1 MDRYRSGRNH
11 DRFRMFRSAVAAET
25 PAEGQTSKSGSDT
38 GEVDLALALLS
49 QQGVESSLLEDRW
62 FKAIVANLP
71 AAVYTTNADGH
82 LTYFNQAAARLA
94 GRVPQIGEDRWCV
107 AERLFLP
114 DGAPLPHQDCS
125 MAIALR
131 EKRPVRG
138 GAALAERP
146 DGSRV
151 AFMAFPTP
159 LYGDEGEM
167 VGAVNLL
174 LELREGEEIDGEA
187 CDAAQGIEADLRLAI
202 AGDQLRLHYQPLFDA
217 AGVLVGF
224 EALAR
229 WTHPERG
236 EISPSE
242 FIPAAEECGLIL
254 PLSEQLLRRACAEA
268 AGWTNPLRVAVNIS
282 PLQFRHGDLPGLIE
296 TVLAETGLEPE
307 RLELEVTEGVM
318 ITDFDRTMLVLHR
331 IKALGVRIAL
341 DDFGTGYSS
350 LSYLHVFPLTTLKID
365 RSFVANLGVA
375 SEAAAIARAV
385 ISLGHALGIE
395 VVAEG
400 VETREQFDFLVD
412 EGCNYLQG
420 FLLGRP
426 MAAEDYAVEMGR
438 KA

>member
-1 MDRYRSGRNH
+1 
-11 DRFRMFRSAVAAET
+11 MFRSAVAAET

-114 DGAPLPHQDCS
+114 DGDPLPHQDCS

-138 GAALAERP
+138 GAALVERP

-187 CDAAQGIEADLRLAI
+187 CDSAQGIEADLRLAI

-438 KA
+438 KP

>member
-1 MDRYRSGRNH
+1 
-11 DRFRMFRSAVAAET
+11 MFRSAVPRRMPDEGKTSSAAL
-25 PAEGQTSKSGSDT
+25 AAG
-38 GEVDLALALLS
+38 GEALALLTQPGYPS
-49 QQGVESSLLEDRW
+49 DRFDDSW
-62 FKAIVANLP
+62 LRAVVANLP
-71 AAVYTTNADGH
+71 AAVYMTDAEGL
-82 LTYFNQAAARLA
+82 LTYFNHAARRLV
-94 GRVPQIGEDRWCV
+94 GREPQLGKDRWCIT
-107 AERLFLP
+107 ERLFRP
-114 DGAPLPHQDCS
+114 DGTPLSHQDGP
-125 MAIALR
+125 MAVALR

-138 GAALAERP
+138 VEALAERP

-151 AFMAFPTP
+151 PIMPFPTP
-159 LYGDEGEM
+159 LYDAEGRL
-167 VGAVNLL
+167 VGAFNLL
-174 LELREGEEIDGEA
+174 IELSGREEVEGDVASARQEV
-187 CDAAQGIEADLRLAI
+187 QADLRLAI
-202 AGDQLRLHYQPLFDA
+202 AAEQLRLHYQPLFDA
-217 AGVLVGF
+217 TGALIGF

-236 EISPSE
+236 EVPPSE

-254 PLSEQLLRRACAEA
+254 PLAEQLLRRACAEA
-268 AGWTNPLRVAVNIS
+268 AGWSNPLRIAVNIS

-412 EGCNYLQG
+412 EGCNYMQG
-420 FLLGRP
+420 YLLGRP
-426 MAAEDYAVEMGR
+426 MPAEDYAVEMGR
-438 KA
+438 RG

>member
-1 MDRYRSGRNH
+1 
-11 DRFRMFRSAVAAET
+11 MFRSAVAGQM
-25 PAEGQTSKSGSDT
+25 PAEGQTSKAGPA
-38 GEVDLALALLS
+38 GEVDKALAILS
-49 QQGVESSLLEDRW
+49 QQGFQSSLLDDTW
-62 FKAIVANLP
+62 FKTIVANLP
-71 AAVYTTNADGH
+71 AAVYTTNAEGH
-82 LTYFNQAAARLA
+82 LTYFNRAAARLA
-94 GRVPQIGEDRWCV
+94 GRVPQIGKDRWCV

-114 DGAPLPHQDCS
+114 DGTPLPHQDS
-125 MAIALR
+125 PLAVALR

-138 GAALAERP
+138 VATLAERP
-146 DGSRV
+146 DGTRV
-151 AFMAFPTP
+151 SFMPFPTP
-159 LYGDEGEM
+159 LYDAEGKL

-174 LELREGEEIDGEA
+174 VELCGGTEPEDEA
-187 CDAAQGIEADLRLAI
+187 SDARHKVQQDLRLAI
-202 AGDQLRLHYQPLFDA
+202 AGEQLRLHYQPLFDA
-217 AGVLVGF
+217 GGGLVGF

-236 EISPSE
+236 EVPPSE

-254 PLSEQLLRRACAEA
+254 PLAEQLLHRACAEA
-268 AGWTNPLRVAVNIS
+268 AGWENPLRIAVNIS

-350 LSYLHVFPLTTLKID
+350 LSYLHAFPLTTLKID

-420 FLLGRP
+420 YLLGRP
-426 MAAEDYAVEMGR
+426 MSAEDYAVEMGR

>member
-1 MDRYRSGRNH
+1 
-11 DRFRMFRSAVAAET
+11 
-25 PAEGQTSKSGSDT
+25 
-38 GEVDLALALLS
+38 
-49 QQGVESSLLEDRW
+49 
-62 FKAIVANLP
+62 
-71 AAVYTTNADGH
+71 
-82 LTYFNQAAARLA
+82 
-94 GRVPQIGEDRWCV
+94 
-107 AERLFLP
+107 
-114 DGAPLPHQDCS
+114 
-125 MAIALR
+125 
-131 EKRPVRG
+131 
-138 GAALAERP
+138 
-146 DGSRV
+146 
-151 AFMAFPTP
+151 
-159 LYGDEGEM
+159 M

-187 CDAAQGIEADLRLAI
+187 CDSAQGIEADLRLAI
-202 AGDQLRLHYQPLFDA
+202 DGDQLRLHYQPLFDA

>member
-1 MDRYRSGRNH
+1 
-11 DRFRMFRSAVAAET
+11 MFRSAVAAET

-187 CDAAQGIEADLRLAI
+187 CDSAQGIEADLRLAI

-296 TVLAETGLEPE
+296 TVLTETGLEPE
-307 RLELEVTEGVM
+307 RLELEITEGVM

-375 SEAAAIARAV
+375 SEAVAIARAV

-412 EGCNYLQG
+412 EGCNFLQG

-438 KA
+438 KV